1 MDVIPAAYEMS
12 IDISYYEHNTSASAD
27 TARIARRPPMSSD
40 FVVNAPTAPARL
52 RRPSRRALL
61 ALGGGLALAAAA
73 GFGWHYVTIGRFIES
88 TDDAYVGGDVT
99 AIAPKVSGV
108 IAQVAVTDNQA
119 VRAGDLLVRLDARD
133 FAAALAKADAA
144 VAQAQAGLAAQDAA
158 AAAQRD
164 MVAQARAALGADAA
178 ALTLARDNA
187 ARYAHLA
194 ATQAGS
200 RQDAQSAEAAQA
212 EAQAAQARDAA
223 ALAAASAQLD
233 VIATQKQAQAAALA
247 GALADD
253 QEARLT
259 LSYAQIRA
267 PFDGV
272 VGDRAAEAGGYATL
286 GTPLL
291 SLVPA
296 HGLWVDANFKEDQL
310 ARIRPGDPV
319 TIQADALPGV
329 AITGHVAALAP
340 ATGAIFS
347 ILPAENAT
355 GNFTKIVQRVPVRIL
370 LDGAAG
376 DLGAL
381 RPGLSVIASVDT
393 K

>member
-1 MDVIPAAYEMS
+1 
-12 IDISYYEHNTSASAD
+12 
-27 TARIARRPPMSSD
+27 MSSD
-40 FVVNAPTAPARL
+40 FVVDAPAAPARL
-52 RRPSRRALL
+52 RRPARRAIL
-61 ALGGGLALAAAA
+61 ALGAGLIVAAAA
-73 GFGWHYVTIGRFIES
+73 TWSGFDYITAGRFIES

-108 IAQVAVTDNQA
+108 IAEVAVTDNQA
-119 VRAGDLLVRLDARD
+119 VRAGDLLVRIDARD

-144 VAQAQAGLAAQDAA
+144 VAQAQASLAAQDAA
-158 AAAQRD
+158 AAMQRD
-164 MVAQARAALGADAA
+164 LIAQARAALAADAA
-178 ALTLARDNA
+178 SLTLASDNA

-200 RQDAQSAEAAQA
+200 RQDAQTAQAAQA
-212 EAQAAQARDAA
+212 EAQAAQARDVA
-223 ALAAASAQLD
+223 ALAAATAQLD
-233 VIATQKQAQAAALA
+233 VIATGKQAQAAALA
-247 GALADD
+247 GAVADD
-253 QEARLT
+253 QAARLT

-310 ARIRPGDPV
+310 ARIKAGDPV
-319 TIQADALPGV
+319 TIHADALPGV
-329 AITGHVAALAP
+329 TITGHVAALAP
-340 ATGAIFS
+340 ATGAVFS

-381 RPGLSVIASVDT
+381 RPGLSVIASVNT